1 MSAEPQLRW
10 RCRSLGDGLLASV
23 PLNEICQAF
32 DELHPA
38 GAPSDAAVFM
48 RHRLDGLQCDTTV
61 FFTPALAD
69 LAREFG
75 AHRCYPPDA
84 GEVELLIGSDQLLP
98 RH

>member
-1 MSAEPQLRW
+1 MSADDPARW
-10 RCRSLGDGLLASV
+10 YCCSLGDGLQAAQ
-23 PLNEICQAF
+23 PLDAIRQAF
-32 DELHPA
+32 VRRYPVVTPDT
-38 GAPSDAAVFM
+38 AVFL
-48 RHRLDGLQCDTTV
+48 RHRLEGLHCDTTV